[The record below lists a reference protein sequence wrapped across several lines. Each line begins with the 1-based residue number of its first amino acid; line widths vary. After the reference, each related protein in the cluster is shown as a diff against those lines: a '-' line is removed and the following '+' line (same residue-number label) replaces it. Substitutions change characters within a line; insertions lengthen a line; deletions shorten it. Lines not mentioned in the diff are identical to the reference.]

1 MKPMQGIQRVNCAF
15 FDICVDRFNFFLYT
29 CAVCVWT
36 QGTGHTHTLPH
47 QTPPVSNGSPLSRAT
62 KTMVEI
68 ERAHEQLGSRSFFLG
83 KTLNPFAKATEFVSE
98 LVKHTIED
106 CYGTLYL
113 KCLWLT
119 HTFAISRLVLIIAV
133 LLKKKINVAIIIYY
147 VMLGLLFSF

>member
-1 MKPMQGIQRVNCAF
+1 
-15 FDICVDRFNFFLYT
+15 
-29 CAVCVWT
+29 
-36 QGTGHTHTLPH
+36 
-47 QTPPVSNGSPLSRAT
+47 
-62 KTMVEI
+62 MVEI
-68 ERAHEQLGSRSFFLG
+68 ERAHEQLGSLSFFLG

-119 HTFAISRLVLIIAV
+119 QTSAISRLVLIIAV

-147 VMLGLLFSF
+147 VMLGLLFCF